1 MASGMRAVAWPQV
14 GNRIMKAIRVTG
26 GNYDEMMRALQVELQ
41 DDATDRLAEM
51 GRILERMTADGP
63 SDTALSALRRLA
75 HNMKGIGGS
84 FGYPAL
90 AQIAHRMENYVNDL
104 TNWTADTAGEL
115 QRFIDRM
122 AEMLDRTSQPTD
134 EELAQIVRAL
144 PTHLVQNFSVKDIS
158 THNVEVLLVTPTR
171 ALAKLL
177 AQQIMA
183 CGFRVNAV
191 NDPMDGLNAA
201 LRARPDMII
210 TSQVMRT
217 MTGLDLVRAVRA
229 ISSISKIPAAI
240 LTSQG
245 SDRTL
250 FPGIPDDVAI
260 LRTGDN
266 FADDFGKAIA
276 QFGIG

>member
-1 MASGMRAVAWPQV
+1 MT
-14 GNRIMKAIRVTG
+14 AIKVSG
-26 GNYDEMMRALQVELQ
+26 GNYDEMMRVLQIELH
-41 DDATDRLAEM
+41 DDASDRLAEM
-51 GRILERMTADGP
+51 GRVLERMTADGP
-63 SDTALSALRRLA
+63 SDPALAALRRLA

-90 AQIAHRMENYVNDL
+90 SQVAHRMESYVTDL
-104 TNWTADTAGEL
+104 TSWTRETAGEL
-115 QRFIDRM
+115 QKFIDRM
-122 AEMLDRTSQPTD
+122 AEMLDRPQQPTD

-158 THNVEVLLVTPTR
+158 AHTVEILLVTPTR

-177 AQQIMA
+177 TQQIMA

-217 MTGLDLVRAVRA
+217 MTGVDLVRAVRA
-229 ISSISKIPAAI
+229 ISATTRIPAAI

-245 SDRTL
+245 SDRAL
-250 FPGIPDDVAI
+250 FPGIPGDVVI
-260 LRTGDN
+260 LRTGDH
-266 FADDFGKAIA
+266 FADDFGKVVA

>member
-1 MASGMRAVAWPQV
+1 MT
-14 GNRIMKAIRVTG
+14 AIKVSG
-26 GNYDEMMRALQVELQ
+26 GNYDEMMRTLQVELH
-41 DDATDRLAEM
+41 DDAGDRLGEM
-51 GRILERMTADGP
+51 SRVLESMTAGGP
-63 SDTALSALRRLA
+63 PDSALSALRRQA

-104 TNWTADTAGEL
+104 TTWTRETPDQL

-122 AEMLDRTSQPTD
+122 AEMLDCPQQPTE

-144 PTHLVQNFSVKDIS
+144 PTHLVQNFSVRDIS
-158 THNVEVLLVTPTR
+158 KHTVEILLVTPTR

-183 CGFRVNAV
+183 CGVRVNAV
-191 NDPMDGLNAA
+191 NEPMDGLNAA

-210 TSQVMRT
+210 TSQIMRA

-229 ISSISKIPAAI
+229 ISATSKIPAAI
-240 LTSQG
+240 LTSRG
-245 SDRTL
+245 DDRSL

-260 LRTGDN
+260 LRTGDS
-266 FADDFGKAIA
+266 FADDFGRVVA

>member
-1 MASGMRAVAWPQV
+1 MT
-14 GNRIMKAIRVTG
+14 AIKMSG
-26 GNYDEMMRALQVELQ
+26 GNYDEMMRVLQVELH

-51 GRILERMTADGP
+51 GRVLERMLAAGP
-63 SDTALSALRRLA
+63 SDAGLSALRRQA

-90 AQIAHRMENYVNDL
+90 SQIAHRMENYVSDL
-104 TNWTADTAGEL
+104 TSWTGDTATQL

-122 AEMLDRTSQPTD
+122 SEMLDRPSQPTE

-144 PTHLVQNFSVKDIS
+144 PSHLVQNFSVNDIS
-158 THNVEVLLVTPTR
+158 KHNVEILLVTPTR

-177 AQQIMA
+177 TQQVMA

-191 NDPMDGLNAA
+191 NEPMDGLNAA

-210 TSQVMRT
+210 TSQVMRA

-229 ISSISKIPAAI
+229 ISSIARIPAAI

-245 SDRTL
+245 DDRSL

-260 LRTGDN
+260 LRTGDS
-266 FADDFGKAIA
+266 FADDFGKVVA

>member
-1 MASGMRAVAWPQV
+1 MT
-14 GNRIMKAIRVTG
+14 AIKVSG
-26 GNYDEMMRALQVELQ
+26 GNYDEMMRVLQIELH
-41 DDATDRLAEM
+41 DDASDRLAEM
-51 GRILERMTADGP
+51 GRVLERMSADGP
-63 SDTALSALRRLA
+63 SDPALAALRRLA

-90 AQIAHRMENYVNDL
+90 SQIAHRMESYVSDL
-104 TNWTADTAGEL
+104 TSWTRETAGEL
-115 QRFIDRM
+115 QKFIDRM
-122 AEMLDRTSQPTD
+122 AEMLDRPQQPTD

-158 THNVEVLLVTPTR
+158 AHTVEILLVTPTR

-177 AQQIMA
+177 TQQIMA

-217 MTGLDLVRAVRA
+217 MTGIDLVRAVRA
-229 ISSISKIPAAI
+229 ISATTRIPAAI

-245 SDRTL
+245 SDRAL
-250 FPGIPDDVAI
+250 FPGIPDDVVI
-260 LRTGDN
+260 LRTGDH
-266 FADDFGKAIA
+266 FADDFGKVVA

>member
-1 MASGMRAVAWPQV
+1 MTAIKVSGA
-14 GNRIMKAIRVTG
+14 
-26 GNYDEMMRALQVELQ
+26 NYDEMMRVLQIELH

-51 GRILERMTADGP
+51 SRILDGMIADGP
-63 SDTALSALRRLA
+63 SDAALSALRRQA

-90 AQIAHRMENYVNDL
+90 SQIAHRMENYINDL
-104 TNWTADTAGEL
+104 MSWTGQTPSEL
-115 QRFIDRM
+115 QKFIDRL
-122 AEMLDRTSQPTD
+122 AEMLERSQQPTD

-158 THNVEVLLVTPTR
+158 AHTVEILLVTPTR

-177 AQQIMA
+177 TQQIMA

-217 MTGLDLVRAVRA
+217 MSGLDLVRAVRA
-229 ISSISKIPAAI
+229 ISSIAKIPAAI

-245 SDRTL
+245 SDRAL

-260 LRTGDN
+260 LRTGDY
-266 FADDFGKAIA
+266 FADDFGKVVA

>member
-1 MASGMRAVAWPQV
+1 MT
-14 GNRIMKAIRVTG
+14 AIKISG
-26 GNYDEMMRALQVELQ
+26 GNYDEMMRVLQVELH
-41 DDATDRLAEM
+41 DDATDRLGEM
-51 GRILERMTADGP
+51 GRVLERMNADGP
-63 SDTALSALRRLA
+63 SDAALAALRRLA

-90 AQIAHRMENYVNDL
+90 SQIAHRMESYINDL
-104 TNWTADTAGEL
+104 TSWAKETAGEL
-115 QRFIDRM
+115 QKFIDRM
-122 AEMLDRTSQPTD
+122 SEMLDRPSQPSD

-158 THNVEVLLVTPTR
+158 AHTVEILLVTPTR

-177 AQQIMA
+177 SQQIMA

-229 ISSISKIPAAI
+229 IAATTRIPAAI

-245 SDRTL
+245 SDRSL

-260 LRTGDN
+260 LRTGDS
-266 FADDFGKAIA
+266 FADDFGKVVA